1 MKELKASELE
11 FLRGELELWRDS
23 KIISP
28 QQAYA
33 IESLYKLRTSP
44 LYKIFMLAGLALVAL
59 GVISFIA
66 ANWDEFDVNIKFIFI
81 ILGYLAPLIVSYVL
95 EDFYDMHRTAGVFLL
110 FASLALGGGVVLLL
124 NMFGASA
131 FGKFIYNFESGR
143 VYAVHTGI
151 WLLGVI
157 PAIIIF
163 KDSLELILA
172 QCLAGLYLL
181 QIRAADI
188 FIWHWRSAGFNFN
201 LLVQPVRAWILILA
215 LWLLWL
221 YISNFNKNFLH
232 RVNFNLNL
240 LLTLLFAGSRLNYC
254 LGTSLTTLI
263 LAAFGFVMSLII
275 IVNQLDNLY
284 DLGAMSLFIAGV
296 FGLALTFADFWQ
308 GSPLLAVSSA
318 DALSVITA
326 IILVPLFLWHLY
338 KGRSMGGVFFVL
350 LIMRYF
356 FDNILSYVSRGWGFT
371 LVGLA
376 CALIGFY
383 AERRFRN
390 RNKNNREARD
400 HEIKEFN

>member
-23 KIISP
+23 NIISP

-33 IESLYKLRTSP
+33 IESLYKLKASP

-81 ILGYLAPLIVSYVL
+81 ILGYLVPLIVSYVL
-95 EDFYDMHRTAGVFLL
+95 EDFYDMRKTSSVFLL
-110 FASLALGGGVVLLL
+110 FAGLAFGGGAALLL
-124 NMFGASA
+124 DMFGAKA
-131 FGKFIYNFESGR
+131 FGKFIYNFEAGR
-143 VYAVHTGI
+143 AYAVHTGV

-157 PAIIIF
+157 PAVIIF
-163 KDSLELILA
+163 KDNLELILA

-181 QIRAADI
+181 QIRAANI
-188 FIWHWRSAGFNFN
+188 FIWHWKSASFNFN
-201 LLVQPVRAWILILA
+201 LLVQPVRALALILA
-215 LWLLWL
+215 LWLLWS
-221 YISNFNKNFLH
+221 YISRFNKNFLH
-232 RVNFNLNL
+232 RVNLNLNL

-254 LGTSLTTLI
+254 FGTSLTILI
-263 LAAFGFVMSLII
+263 LALLGFALSVISRG
-275 IVNQLDNLY
+275 
-284 DLGAMSLFIAGV
+284 DLGSMGLFIAGV

-308 GSPLLAVSSA
+308 DSPLLAAASA

-326 IILVPLFLWHLY
+326 IILVPVFLWQLY
-338 KGRSMGGVFFVL
+338 KGRFMGGAFFVL

-371 LVGLA
+371 LVGIA
-376 CALIGFY
+376 CALIGLY
-383 AERRFRN
+383 AERRFRKH
-390 RNKNNREARD
+390 NKEARD
-400 HEIKEFN
+400 HESKEFN